1 MKITNQKELEIAF
14 KQIDALIAEGFEG
27 NNDKEVEFLKIAKA
41 IEEYENLVLKLMPI
55 S

>member
-14 KQIDALIAEGFEG
+14 KQIDALIAKGFEG
-27 NNDKEVEFLKIAKA
+27 NNEKEVEFLKIAKA